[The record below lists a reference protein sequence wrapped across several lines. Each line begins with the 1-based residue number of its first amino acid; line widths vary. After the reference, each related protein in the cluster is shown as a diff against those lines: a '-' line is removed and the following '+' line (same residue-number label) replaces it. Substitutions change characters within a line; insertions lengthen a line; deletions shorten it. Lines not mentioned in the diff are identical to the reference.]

1 MVSVENIKT
10 SDEISVMIW
19 KEIQIGPTVFKVK
32 KTFAL
37 GDPKTIQIVDGQK
50 HWPILIKQ
58 KFLLLG
64 HLFTD
69 QFDILNNSLY
79 STNQNDWSKS

>member
-37 GDPKTIQIVDGQK
+37 GDPKTIQIVDGPK
-50 HWPILIKQ
+50 H
-58 KFLLLG
+58 
-64 HLFTD
+64 
-69 QFDILNNSLY
+69 
-79 STNQNDWSKS
+79 